1 MAAFTQ
7 ECIDQILLLYPKM
20 SARKIESVFVVGHSM
35 VGCGG
40 KGGWDRRGG
49 GGGGGWLDWGEVVGM
64 GVVVMG
70 E

>member
-49 GGGGGWLDWGEVVGM
+49 GVRLGRSGWDGGGCDGRVEGR
-64 GVVVMG
+64 
-70 E
+70 